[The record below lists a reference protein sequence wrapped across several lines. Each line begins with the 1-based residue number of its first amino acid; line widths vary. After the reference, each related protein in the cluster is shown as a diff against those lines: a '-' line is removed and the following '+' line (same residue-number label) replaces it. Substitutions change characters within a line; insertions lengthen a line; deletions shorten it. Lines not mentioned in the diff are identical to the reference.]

1 MLADAIVVI
10 HLAVVLFVIAGLPL
24 IYVGVALRWAW
35 VRDWLWRAL
44 HLGTIGFVAAES
56 LASIA
61 CPLTVWEDALRQQ
74 QTGEGFIE
82 SWVDRILFYDL
93 PTWAFTLAYTAFAA
107 LVALTW
113 VVVPPTKRRRKPPGH
128 R

>member
-10 HLAVVLFVIAGLPL
+10 HLAAVLFIIAGLPL

-35 VRDWLWRAL
+35 VRDWRWRAL

-56 LASIA
+56 LAGIV

-82 SWVDRILFYDL
+82 RWVDRILFYDL
-93 PTWAFTLAYTAFAA
+93 PTWGFTFAYTAFAA

-113 VVVPPTKRRRKPPGH
+113 VVVPPTKRSRKPPG
-128 R
+128 RR

>member
-35 VRDWLWRAL
+35 VRDWRWRAL
-44 HLGTIGFVAAES
+44 HLGAIGFVAAEP
-56 LASIA
+56 LAGIV

-74 QTGEGFIE
+74 QTGESFIE
-82 SWVDRILFYDL
+82 GWVDGILFYDL
-93 PTWAFTLAYTAFAA
+93 PTWAFTLVYTAFAA

-113 VVVPPTKRRRKPPGH
+113 VVVPPTKRRRKPPGG